1 MAYVKFKSP
10 AKLNL
15 FLNVVG
21 RKPDGYH
28 NLQSIF
34 TFVDLHDEL
43 FFQIEKN
50 GLRKITVNNP
60 TVHTSFFDYLIYKA
74 CEHILPK
81 EYSIDIKVNKIIPQ
95 GGGLWGGSSNAAT
108 TLIAINQL
116 CQLNMSQKQLADVGV
131 SLGADIPFFIHN
143 KNAFVEGVGEKIT
156 PINLKPMQFLICYPC
171 VNISTKEIF
180 GAFKLTN
187 KSKELKI
194 TALSNYDEIINTQ
207 GNDLEDYIL
216 DKNIKIKQL
225 LNYLRRFGNAKIT
238 GTGSSCFLILKEN
251 IDVEA
256 VIKELPTDTVFFKS
270 RSLDHNVAYN
280 SSL

>member
-15 FLNVVG
+15 FLNIID

-34 TFVDLHDEL
+34 TFVDLYDEL
-43 FFQIEKN
+43 FFKIERSES
-50 GLRKITVNNP
+50 RKINVNNP
-60 TVHTSFFDYLIYKA
+60 SVQTNLFDDLIFKA
-74 CEHILPK
+74 CERILPK
-81 EYSIDIKVNKIIPQ
+81 EYSVDIQVNKIIPQ
-95 GGGLWGGSSNAAT
+95 GGGLGGGSSNAAT

-116 CQLNMSQKQLADVGV
+116 CHLNLNQKQLADLGL
-131 SLGADIPFFIHN
+131 SLGADIPFFINN
-143 KNAFVEGVGEKIT
+143 KNAFVEGIGEKIT

-171 VNISTKEIF
+171 ENISTKEIF
-180 GAFKLTN
+180 SAFKLTN

-194 TALSNYDEIINTQ
+194 TALSNYDDIINTQ
-207 GNDLEDYIL
+207 GNDLEEYIL

-225 LNYLRRFGNAKIT
+225 LNYLRQFGNAKIT

-256 VIKELPTDTVFFKS
+256 VIKELPADTVFFKS
-270 RSLDHNVAYN
+270 RSLEHNVTYN

>member
-15 FLNVVG
+15 FLNIID

-34 TFVDLHDEL
+34 TFVDLCDEL
-43 FFQIEKN
+43 FFKIERSDS
-50 GLRKITVNNP
+50 RKIMINNP
-60 TVHTSFFDYLIYKA
+60 SVQTSLFDDLIYKA
-74 CEHILPK
+74 CERILPK
-81 EYSIDIKVNKIIPQ
+81 EYSVDIKVNKIIPQ
-95 GGGLWGGSSNAAT
+95 GGGLGGGSSNAAT

-116 CQLNMSQKQLADVGV
+116 CHLNLGQKQLADLGL
-131 SLGADIPFFIHN
+131 SLGADIPFFINN
-143 KNAFVEGVGEKIT
+143 KNAFVEGIGEKIT
-156 PINLKPMQFLICYPC
+156 PLNLKPMQFLICYPC
-171 VNISTKEIF
+171 VNTSTKEIF
-180 GAFKLTN
+180 SAFKLTN

-194 TALSNYDEIINTQ
+194 TALSNYDDIINTQ
-207 GNDLEDYIL
+207 GNDLEEYIL

-225 LNYLRRFGNAKIT
+225 LNYLRQFGNAKIT
-238 GTGSSCFLILKEN
+238 GTGSSCFLILKED

-256 VIKELPTDTVFFKS
+256 VIKELPADTVFFKS
-270 RSLDHNVAYN
+270 RSLEHNVAYD

>member
-15 FLNVVG
+15 FLNIID

-34 TFVDLHDEL
+34 TFVDLCDEL
-43 FFQIEKN
+43 FFKIERSDS
-50 GLRKITVNNP
+50 RKIMINNP
-60 TVHTSFFDYLIYKA
+60 SVQTSLFDDLIYKA
-74 CEHILPK
+74 CERILPK
-81 EYSIDIKVNKIIPQ
+81 EYSVDIKVNKIIPQ
-95 GGGLWGGSSNAAT
+95 GGGLGGGSSNAAT

-116 CQLNMSQKQLADVGV
+116 CHLNQNQEQLTDLGA
-131 SLGADIPFFIHN
+131 SLGADIPFFINN
-143 KNAFVEGVGEKIT
+143 KNAFVEGIGEKIT

-171 VNISTKEIF
+171 INISTKEIF
-180 GAFKLTN
+180 SAFKLTN

-194 TALSNYDEIINTQ
+194 TALSNYDDIINTQ
-207 GNDLEDYIL
+207 GNDLEEYIL

-225 LNYLRRFGNAKIT
+225 LNYLRQFGNAKIT

-256 VIKELPTDTVFFKS
+256 VIKELPADTVFFKS
-270 RSLDHNVAYN
+270 RSLEHNVAYN

>member
-60 TVHTSFFDYLIYKA
+60 TVHTSFFDDLIYKA

-95 GGGLWGGSSNAAT
+95 GGGLGGGSSNAAT

>member
-15 FLNVVG
+15 FLNIID
-21 RKPDGYH
+21 RKPNGYH

-34 TFVDLHDEL
+34 TFVDLYDEL
-43 FFQIEKN
+43 FFKIE
-50 GLRKITVNNP
+50 RSESRQITVNNP
-60 TVHTSFFDYLIYKA
+60 SVQTSLFDDLIYKA
-74 CEHILPK
+74 CELILPK
-81 EYSIDIKVNKIIPQ
+81 EYSVDIQVNKIIPQ
-95 GGGLWGGSSNAAT
+95 GGGLGGGSSNAAT

-116 CQLNMSQKQLADVGV
+116 CHMNLSQKQLADLGL
-131 SLGADIPFFIHN
+131 SLGADIPFFINN
-143 KNAFVEGVGEKIT
+143 KNAFVEGIGEKIT

-171 VNISTKEIF
+171 KNISTKEIF
-180 GAFKLTN
+180 SAFKLTN

-194 TALSNYDEIINTQ
+194 TALSNYDDIINTQ
-207 GNDLEDYIL
+207 GNDLEEYIL
-216 DKNIKIKQL
+216 DKNIKIKHL
-225 LNYLRRFGNAKIT
+225 LNYLRQFGNAKIT

-256 VIKELPTDTVFFKS
+256 VIKELPADTVFFIS
-270 RSLDHNVAYN
+270 RSLEHNVAYN